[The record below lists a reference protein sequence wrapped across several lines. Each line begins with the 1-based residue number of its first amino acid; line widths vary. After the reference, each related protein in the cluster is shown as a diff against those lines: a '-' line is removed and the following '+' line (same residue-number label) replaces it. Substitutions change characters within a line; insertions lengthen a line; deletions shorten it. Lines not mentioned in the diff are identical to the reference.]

1 MIRHTGAVSHAGI
14 LPILCGGTRLRSW
27 LRLWGMH
34 GLCRILP
41 VLPKASHF
49 SRRGLSLFF
58 RLLIGICHITLI
70 HCQSPC
76 ISRMTESTPVS
87 FISFMA

>member
-1 MIRHTGAVSHAGI
+1 MSRRTGSAPRAGN
-14 LPILCGGTRLRSW
+14 LSVCGSGM
-27 LRLWGMH
+27 RLWLWRMR
-34 GLCRILP
+34 GLCRILRILP

-70 HCQSPC
+70 HRQSPC